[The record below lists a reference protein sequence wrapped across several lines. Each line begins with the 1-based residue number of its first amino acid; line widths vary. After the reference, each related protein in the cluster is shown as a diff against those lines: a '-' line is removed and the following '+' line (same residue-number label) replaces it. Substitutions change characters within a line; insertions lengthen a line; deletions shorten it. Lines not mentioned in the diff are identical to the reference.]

1 MRRCCAKRMVIS
13 CLAAVTL
20 LALCVGSMAAAP
32 AKVKL
37 TYWHFLGGQ
46 MGKRHDSLIAEFNKA
61 NPDIQVEPLYSGS
74 AWTMRDKL
82 LAAVAGKQPPDVSMI
97 DQFWAAQLAST
108 GAIVKMQTL
117 IDGADGIDKADVNK
131 TAWMTA
137 TVDGES
143 WTMPYAM
150 SNIVLYYN
158 KDMFKAAGLDPEKP
172 PTTWGEL
179 VDYAKKLTRDVNGD
193 GKTDEW
199 GLSFPI
205 TANTGTVYYYI
216 TFLWQAG
223 GELYN
228 ADYTKAAFNS
238 PAGVE
243 ALQFWTDL
251 VHKHSVVPLAPPAEG
266 FAVGRIAM
274 ELASSSTLET
284 RQGKCKFPL
293 GVAHI
298 PAGKHKVTGVGGNN
312 LAIFKN
318 TPAKEAAAWKFVKWM
333 TSPEMNLKWSTMTG
347 YTPLRT
353 SVVNSQTYKDYLAA
367 NPEVATMAGQMAFA
381 RPRPN
386 NETYPE
392 VSRILGLAVEK
403 ALFSKADPK
412 QLLNEAAAE
421 ADEYIKSTLGK

>member
-1 MRRCCAKRMVIS
+1 MRRCCGKRMVIS
-13 CLAAVTL
+13 CLAVVTL

-46 MGKRHDSLIAEFNKA
+46 MGKRHETLVAEFNKA
-61 NPDIQVEPLYSGS
+61 NPDIEVEPLYSGN

-108 GAIVKMQTL
+108 GAIIKMQTL
-117 IDGADGIDKADVNK
+117 IDGLDGIDKADVNK

-137 TVDGES
+137 TVDGEI

-158 KDMFKAAGLDPEKP
+158 KDMFKAVGLDPNKP

-193 GKTDEW
+193 GKIDEW

-205 TANTGTVYYYI
+205 QANTGTVYYYI

-228 ADYTKAAFNS
+228 ADYTKVAFNS

-251 VHKHSVVPLAPPAEG
+251 VHKHGVVPLAPPTEG
-266 FAVGRIAM
+266 FTVGRIAM
-274 ELASSSTLET
+274 EMASSSTLET
-284 RQGKCKFPL
+284 RQGKCKFPI

-298 PAGKHKVTGVGGNN
+298 PSGKDKVTGVGGNN

-333 TSPEMNLKWSTMTG
+333 TSPEMNLKWGTMTG
-347 YTPLRT
+347 YTPLRD
-353 SVVNSQTYKDYLAA
+353 SVVNSQGYKDYLKA
-367 NPEVATMAGQMAFA
+367 NPEVATMAGQMAYA

-412 QLLNEAAAE
+412 QLLDEAAVE
-421 ADEYIKSTLGK
+421 SNDYIKSVIGK

>member
-1 MRRCCAKRMVIS
+1 MRLKRMVIS
-13 CLAAVTL
+13 CLAVVTL
-20 LALCVGSMAAAP
+20 LALCVGSMVAAP
-32 AKVKL
+32 AKIKL
-37 TYWHFLGGQ
+37 TYWHFLGGD
-46 MGKRHDSLIAEFNKA
+46 MGKRHETLIKEFNKA
-61 NPDIQVEPLYSGS
+61 NPDIEVESLYSGN

-108 GAIVKMQTL
+108 GAIIKMQTL
-117 IDGADGIDKADVNK
+117 IDGPDGIDKADVNK

-137 TVDGES
+137 TVDGEI

-158 KDMFKAAGLDPEKP
+158 KDMFKAVGLDPNKP

-193 GKTDEW
+193 GKVDEW

-205 TANTGTVYYYI
+205 QAGTGTVYYYI

-228 ADYTKAAFNS
+228 ADYTKVAFNS

-243 ALQFWTDL
+243 ALQFWMDL
-251 VHKHSVVPLAPPAEG
+251 VHKHGVVPLAPPAEG
-266 FAVGRIAM
+266 FTVGRIAM

-284 RQGKCKFPL
+284 RQAKCKFPI

-298 PAGKHKVTGVGGNN
+298 PAGKNKVTGVGGNN

-318 TPAKEAAAWKFVKWM
+318 TSAKEAAAWKFVKWM
-333 TSPEMNLKWSTMTG
+333 TSAEMNLKWSTMTG
-347 YTPLRT
+347 YTPLRD
-353 SVVNSQTYKDYLAA
+353 SVVNSQGYKDYLKA
-367 NPEVATMAGQMAFA
+367 NPEVATMAAQMAVA

-412 QLLNEAAAE
+412 KLLDEAAVE
-421 ADEYIKSTLGK
+421 SNEYIKSITGK

>member
-1 MRRCCAKRMVIS
+1 MRLKRMVIS
-13 CLAAVTL
+13 CLAVVTL
-20 LALCVGSMAAAP
+20 LALCVGSMVAAP
-32 AKVKL
+32 AKIKL
-37 TYWHFLGGQ
+37 TYWHFLGGD
-46 MGKRHDSLIAEFNKA
+46 MGKRHETLIKEFNKA
-61 NPDIQVEPLYSGS
+61 NPDIEVESLYSGN

-108 GAIVKMQTL
+108 GAIIKMQTL
-117 IDGADGIDKADVNK
+117 IDGPDGIDKADVNK

-137 TVDGES
+137 TVDGEI

-158 KDMFKAAGLDPEKP
+158 KDMFKAVGLDPNKP

-179 VDYAKKLTRDVNGD
+179 VDCAKKLTRDVNGD
-193 GKTDEW
+193 GKVDEW

-205 TANTGTVYYYI
+205 QAGTGTVYYYI

-228 ADYTKAAFNS
+228 ADYTKAVFNS

-243 ALQFWTDL
+243 ALQFWMDL
-251 VHKHSVVPLAPPAEG
+251 VHKHGVVPLAPPAEG
-266 FAVGRIAM
+266 FTVGRIAM

-284 RQGKCKFPL
+284 RQAKCKFPI

-298 PAGKHKVTGVGGNN
+298 PAGKNKVTGVGGNN

-318 TPAKEAAAWKFVKWM
+318 TSAKEAAAWKFVKWM
-333 TSPEMNLKWSTMTG
+333 TSAEMNLKWSTMTG
-347 YTPLRT
+347 YTPLRD
-353 SVVNSQTYKDYLAA
+353 SVVNSQGYKDYLKA
-367 NPEVATMAGQMAFA
+367 NPEVATMAAQMAVA

-412 QLLNEAAAE
+412 KLLDEAAVE
-421 ADEYIKSTLGK
+421 SNEYIKSITGK